1 MEMKKPIRLMLA
13 AADSSELQ
21 TLAQQLY
28 ACPEIKIC
36 SCITDEAT
44 LSKAMEKRKPDALL
58 IDLVQS
64 TPQNQPLLLTYQK
77 IAPRPPV
84 LFYGLSAVPSWIQQA
99 ASCGRTYYLNK
110 PASLEAIVARL
121 HMLSDRQEHGSMA
134 VAAPAPSND
143 STPNIAV
150 QACRLLKKIGIPPHL
165 CGYRFLKEAIV
176 QVCQAPC
183 CMQAMTT
190 RIYQPIARENQLTV
204 SQVERSMRYAIE
216 YAFNRGNLDA
226 IESIFGFTINSA
238 KGKPSNSEC
247 IAMLADHLH
256 RW

>member
-1 MEMKKPIRLMLA
+1 MEMKKPLRLMLA
-13 AADSSELQ
+13 AANSSELH
-21 TLAQQLY
+21 TLAKQLH
-28 ACPEIKIC
+28 ASPEIEIC
-36 SCITDEAT
+36 SCVADESA
-44 LSKAMEKRKPDALL
+44 LGGEMEKRKPDVVLM
-58 IDLVQS
+58 DLVQP
-64 TPQNQPLLLTYQK
+64 TPQNQSLLYTYQK
-77 IAPRPPV
+77 MKHRPPI
-84 LFYGLSAVPSWIQQA
+84 LFYGFAQIPPQVQQT
-99 ASCGRTYYLNK
+99 ASTGRMYYLNK

-121 HMLSDRQEHGSMA
+121 HMLSAHQTEGSMTIA
-134 VAAPAPSND
+134 AQTPTRGAAPS
-143 STPNIAV
+143 IAV
-150 QACRLLKKIGIPPHL
+150 QACRLLKQIGIPPHL

-176 QVCQAPC
+176 QVCQDPC

-190 RIYQPIARENQLTV
+190 RIYQPIACENQTTV